1 MLLPDASGVVVGT
14 SGTQLTI
21 APDGRPL
28 MEHVAAT
35 AGFGPLLVQVNVPF
49 TAEPAVADGGK
60 FTVTVMS
67 AESTM
72 SSCTCVGAP
81 AGR

>member
-1 MLLPDASGVVVGT
+1 MLLLDASGVVVGT
-14 SGTQLTI
+14 SGTQLTV
-21 APDGRPL
+21 APGGRPL

-49 TAEPAVADGGK
+49 TVVPAIAVGGKLAVA
-60 FTVTVMS
+60 VMS
-67 AESTM
+67 AESTIV
-72 SSCTCVGAP
+72 SCTYVGAA